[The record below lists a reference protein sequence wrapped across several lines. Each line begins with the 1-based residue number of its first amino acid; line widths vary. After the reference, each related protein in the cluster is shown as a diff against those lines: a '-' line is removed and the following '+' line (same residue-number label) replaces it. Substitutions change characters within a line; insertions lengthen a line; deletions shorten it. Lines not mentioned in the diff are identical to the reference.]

1 MKVIATAIKDVVII
15 EPQVFGDDRGYFF
28 ESYSQQQFDQAVR
41 PVRFVQDNESKS
53 RRGVLRGLHFQ
64 KGAAAQSKLV
74 RVVQGQGSG
83 RRRRYT
89 ARIAHVRQTRRRR
102 ANRRESP
109 PALRTARIRTRFFR
123 IEQRGRLPIQM
134 RQLLRAPVRRS
145 DRLERP
151 RPGDRLATPRRGGDP
166 LAQRPGTS
174 PSQRCRR
181 TFRLWNRLL
190 CITYS

>member
-74 RVVQGQGSG
+74 RVVQGRVLDVAVDI
-83 RRRRYT
+83 RRGT
-89 ARIAHVRQTRRRR
+89 D
-102 ANRRESP
+102 RRESP

-123 IEQRGRLPIQM
+123 IERRGRLPIQM
-134 RQLLRAPVRRS
+134 R
-145 DRLERP
+145 
-151 RPGDRLATPRRGGDP
+151 
-166 LAQRPGTS
+166 
-174 PSQRCRR
+174 
-181 TFRLWNRLL
+181 
-190 CITYS
+190 